1 MELNNLHRL
10 PRPPQCRSEAVTR
23 KSRILDVVYNAS
35 NNELVRTQT
44 LVRSAIIQ
52 VDAAPF
58 RQWYERHYGQDI
70 GRKKKAAINQD
81 IVRTTNLQSTLN

>member
-1 MELNNLHRL
+1 MW
-10 PRPPQCRSEAVTR
+10 S
-23 KSRILDVVYNAS
+23 YNAS

-44 LVRSAIIQ
+44 LVRIAIIQ
-52 VDAAPF
+52 VDAASF

-81 IVRTTNLQSTLN
+81 IEVGYVHIFTRNCGVCQLSQFHHCLMMIVDLGSK